1 MKAERVSSVLECRGV
16 TRRAGQREILK
27 GIDLSVEEGQ
37 VCALFGPNGAGKSTL
52 MKIMALLM
60 RPTSGAV
67 YWEGRPVAGREAAV
81 RQVLGVVS
89 HATYLYNSLTAEEN
103 LWFHGR
109 LFGVPDL
116 RQRIEEVLEAVGL
129 YYARHDPVGTFSR
142 GMQQRLTI
150 GRAILHRPR
159 VLLLDEPYTGL
170 DQDGQALLSGI
181 IRGFRDEG
189 GACLII
195 SHDLQETLALS
206 DRFVIMSQGQ
216 VVREGACAGLSAEGF
231 AGIYQEAVGDRP
243 GTVYGDWLPQTGG
256 VE

>member
-1 MKAERVSSVLECRGV
+1 MSFVLECRGV
-16 TRRAGQREILK
+16 RRRAGQREILK
-27 GIDLSVEEGQ
+27 GIDLSIPEGQ

-60 RPTSGAV
+60 RPTFGMV
-67 YWEGRPVAGREAAV
+67 FWEGRPVAGREAIV
-81 RQVLGVVS
+81 RQALGVVS

-109 LFGVPDL
+109 LFGVPNL
-116 RQRIEEVLEAVGL
+116 RQRVEEVLEAVGL

-170 DQDGQALLSGI
+170 DQEGQALLSGI
-181 IRGFRDEG
+181 IRDFRGEG

-195 SHDLQETLALS
+195 SHDLQETLSLS
-206 DRFVIMSQGQ
+206 DRFVIMKQGEI
-216 VVREGACAGLSAEGF
+216 VREGACSGLSPEDF
-231 AGIYQEAVGDRP
+231 ASIYQEAVGDRP
-243 GTVYGDWLPQTGG
+243 ESPYEGWHEDWLPQTGG
-256 VE
+256 RD